1 MHLADKMGITIDV
14 DDAMEA
20 IHATERIRSHKLYY
34 PNRSDTIGRL
44 LRVTIDERTRLSIRT
59 IAAFDE
65 SKEQADERI
74 RTVHSAAGTM
84 EGEHDTRSATA

>member
-1 MHLADKMGITIDV
+1 MRHSCGSPTRWASPVDV

-20 IHATERIRSHKLYY
+20 IHATERIRSHKLYH
-34 PNRSDTIGRL
+34 PMRDDTIGRL

-74 RTVHSAAGTM
+74 RT
-84 EGEHDTRSATA
+84 SATQRQARWRANG